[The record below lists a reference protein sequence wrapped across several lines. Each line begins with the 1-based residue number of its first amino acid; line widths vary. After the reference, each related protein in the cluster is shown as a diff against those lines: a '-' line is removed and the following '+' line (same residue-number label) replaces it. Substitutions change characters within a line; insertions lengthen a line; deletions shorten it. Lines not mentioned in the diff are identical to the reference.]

1 MSSSTRPSRTEIAEG
16 FGALFVIAAGLLG
29 IPLLLATIV
38 GWPLPHHLPMTG
50 QLHSA
55 AGSQIPDAFWP
66 KALAVIAWLAWGY
79 FVFSLLIATIDV
91 IRNRRRG
98 TWRRAAGR
106 TSMAA
111 LVSAVIVL
119 ASIRGSATAHR
130 ITPTPAVTAVADA
143 SPSPGILLSASY
155 PTAPTYTVVPAD
167 SLWDIAESHYGNGEQ
182 WHSIYAANVG
192 VVQPDGRAL
201 DATNWIYPGWK
212 LAIPN
217 CPTPATTPTTELA
230 DTSVPATP
238 AAITYIVVPGDSLWS
253 IAETYYGSGEQWPA
267 IYAANAGVAQP
278 GGMALSDPSLIY
290 PSWTLTIPEAAS
302 PQESSPPAV
311 AAAQAPTPSAP
322 CLLY

>member
-16 FGALFVIAAGLLG
+16 LGALFVIAVGLLG

-38 GWPLPHHLPMTG
+38 GWPLPHHLPTTG

-79 FVFSLLIATIDV
+79 FVFSLLTATIDV
-91 IRNRRRG
+91 IRSRRRG

-119 ASIRGSATAHR
+119 ASIRGSAAAHR
-130 ITPTPAVTAVADA
+130 ITPMAAVTAVVDA
-143 SPSPGILLSASY
+143 SPSPGILLSASHS
-155 PTAPTYTVVPAD
+155 TAPTYTVVPGD

-182 WHSIYAANVG
+182 WHSIYDANVG

-217 CPTPATTPTTELA
+217 GPTPAPAPAPAPIAELA

-238 AAITYIVVPGDSLWS
+238 AAI
-253 IAETYYGSGEQWPA
+253 
-267 IYAANAGVAQP
+267 
-278 GGMALSDPSLIY
+278 
-290 PSWTLTIPEAAS
+290 S
-302 PQESSPPAV
+302 PYRRPRGQSVEHR
-311 AAAQAPTPSAP
+311 
-322 CLLY
+322 